1 MSAAEDGTIDLLTIH
16 EARLLTTLGPN
27 MATPQQLAGQLTWTW
42 QMVTTV
48 MTRLRKIG
56 LVSRNSY
63 PKMTFYRLTGD
74 GLSLLPLIKARTTRT
89 GRFLTSEDLT
99 RDSRCP
105 DGGYCHGSTLAAGSE
120 PCPPGRCLRVRT
132 SGPLSGVF
140 PGDVWPEEL
149 AGQP

>member
-16 EARLLTTLGPN
+16 EARLITTLGPN
-27 MATPQQLAGQLTWTW
+27 QSTPQQLAGQLTWTW

-74 GLSLLPLIKARTTRT
+74 GLSLLPLIKARTDST
-89 GRFLTSEDLT
+89 GRFTT
-99 RDSRCP
+99 
-105 DGGYCHGSTLAAGSE
+105 G
-120 PCPPGRCLRVRT
+120 
-132 SGPLSGVF
+132 
-140 PGDVWPEEL
+140 EEL